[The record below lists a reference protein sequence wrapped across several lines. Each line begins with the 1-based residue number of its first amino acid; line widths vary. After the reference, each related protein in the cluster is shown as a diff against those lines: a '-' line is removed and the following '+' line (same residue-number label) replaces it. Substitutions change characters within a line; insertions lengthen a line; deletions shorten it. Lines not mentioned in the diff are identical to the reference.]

1 MGPICCPC
9 PLTISAYDPPNH
21 RPDGTPRLIDRSIAS
36 GQWLRVGPPTSQAE
50 MGYPVYE
57 GSLEGR
63 DFLNGI
69 EVARRFFAEWGLPF
83 LQERFPEL
91 VERTA
96 AGLFRGS
103 QVLGADDALS
113 RDHGWGPMFL
123 LLLTQ
128 ADYAAQGQAV
138 AQAMIEAA
146 PQEWLGYRYC
156 GGLNPNIEVASGDRY
171 LERWLG
177 FARPPA
183 QWQQWLGGTASGV
196 HEYELYLIRHG
207 HVFSDP
213 LGEFSARRAALAQY
227 PRLARLQRMSNE
239 LFNVWHFRQYN
250 FLDRLLVRQ
259 DPLAVQ
265 MAQGHFIEAALRLCL
280 LLEGDYTPYWKW
292 LAFAFRALPGS
303 MTPYASWDA
312 PLPATLRYGVT
323 GSLILRAQTV
333 AIPTYFRRARLL
345 SGSFASHA
353 AMGRGQYISAVVIDM
368 LGDAAWMELVGYRG
382 GGGARAG
389 IRW

>member
-1 MGPICCPC
+1 MTPAQPRG
-9 PLTISAYDPPNH
+9 
-21 RPDGTPRLIDRSIAS
+21 DGASRSI
-36 GQWLRVGPPTSQAE
+36 GQGRHSSDVGPLRRLAE
-50 MGYPVYE
+50 MGYPVRE
-57 GSLEGR
+57 GSLEGK

-83 LQERFPEL
+83 LQEHFAEL

-128 ADYAAQGQAV
+128 EDYAAQGQAV
-138 AQAMIEAA
+138 AQAMIGAA
-146 PQEWLGYRYC
+146 PQEWLGYSYC
-156 GGLNPNIEVASGDRY
+156 GGLNPNIEVSSGDRY
-171 LERWLG
+171 LEHWLG

-196 HEYELYLIRHG
+196 REYELYLIRHG

-227 PRLARLQRMSNE
+227 PRLARLQRMSDE
-239 LFNVWHFRQYN
+239 LFNVWHFGQYN
-250 FLDRLLVRQ
+250 FLNRLLIRQ
-259 DPLAVQ
+259 DPLALR

-292 LAFAFRALPGS
+292 LAFAFRKCSSAAWLDDPLGQLS
-303 MTPYASWDA
+303 QGGDLKKQGELVREVCAVIHKMLDAAGLASEDLSVHPH
-312 PLPATLRYGVT
+312 PLMCDLITLRQRIAHEET
-323 GSLILRAQTV
+323 ITS
-333 AIPTYFRRARLL
+333 
-345 SGSFASHA
+345 S
-353 AMGRGQYISAVVIDM
+353 
-368 LGDAAWMELVGYRG
+368 
-382 GGGARAG
+382 
-389 IRW
+389 